1 MLIRLLAFF
10 MFTALLLTP
19 VVLSAEPEDN
29 SELQRL
35 FEVDQNARRDPN
47 MSWDEIDALD
57 EANRSEVL
65 SMLARG
71 EIRTGLDYFH
81 AAVILQ
87 HGESVE
93 EIRLAHSFA
102 TISNQLG
109 YKRASWMQAASWDR
123 LLMYFE
129 QPQWYGTQF
138 MVDDEGKWQLYEVQV
153 GAVTDEQRAEWRVPS
168 LSESKARA
176 SQRNQN

>member
-1 MLIRLLAFF
+1 
-10 MFTALLLTP
+10 MFTAFIFTP
-19 VVLSAEPEDN
+19 VEVSAADN

-35 FEVDQNARRDPN
+35 FEADQNARRDPD
-47 MSWDEIDALD
+47 MGWDEIDALD

-65 SMLARG
+65 SMLTRG

-87 HGESVE
+87 HGESAE

-109 YKRASWMQAASWDR
+109 YERARWMQAASWDR

-138 MVDDEGKWQLYEVQV
+138 TVDDDGKWYLHEVQE

-176 SQRNQN
+176 IQRNQSQN